1 MSFGQNTKLSIA
13 NCSPIRLVFYLSD
26 CIVPNIVILYNFVV
40 VNSIKLADLYVL
52 SLVQNIH
59 EKNIHQ
65 FISVDGLIPWVIIAD
80 T

>member
-1 MSFGQNTKLSIA
+1 M
-13 NCSPIRLVFYLSD
+13 
-26 CIVPNIVILYNFVV
+26 PNIVILYNFVV
-40 VNSIKLADLYVL
+40 VNSIKLADQYVL
-52 SLVQNIH
+52 SLVQSIH